1 MLKSYPLHS
10 NFKYHSYQLTN
21 ILLHALHWPNVFIN
35 FPKKF
40 QKLNQRRFKER
51 YLESEECFINTKRK
65 GRKKRKE
72 NAED

>member
-1 MLKSYPLHS
+1 MTRIT
-10 NFKYHSYQLTN
+10 LT
-21 ILLHALHWPNVFIN
+21 ANVFIN

-51 YLESEECFINTKRK
+51 YLESEECFINTKKK